1 MVKRLDERL
10 LKYRS
15 KIDYILEKLENFP
28 IITDNDLLIDGIIY
42 RVQTSIEAATDLA
55 AMLVKDLGIGV
66 EDDYTNLEK
75 LREKEIISRGLED
88 KLKKLNGLR
97 NLLVHRY
104 CEVDVEIVLD
114 SLNEVKEIL
123 YEFIEIIEGIIN
135 ETYKENKRRS

>member
-1 MVKRLDERL
+1 MDERL